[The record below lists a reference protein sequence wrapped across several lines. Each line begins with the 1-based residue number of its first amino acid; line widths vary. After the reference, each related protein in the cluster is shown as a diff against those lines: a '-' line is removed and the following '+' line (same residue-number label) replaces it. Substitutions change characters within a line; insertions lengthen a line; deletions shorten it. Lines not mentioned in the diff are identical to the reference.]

1 MIQLKIARYEHQNS
15 YTISRRS
22 DKEQSVTKYG
32 TFEELV
38 CLPLILR
45 RRGLFMQQDI
55 SAT

>member
-38 CLPLILR
+38 CLSLAEE
-45 RRGLFMQQDI
+45 GAC
-55 SAT
+55 SCNKT